1 MRILKTV
8 STAENSTS
16 ADNSNNNSKTSDNN
30 ASGDSSDN
38 SDNIDSL
45 FKDSVPSDRE
55 SYINNKE
62 SKNNPKILPNGHVV
76 GKPSGRFF
84 THAIPLDMD
93 DVEKD
98 WDKPVTEA
106 CIAAKS
112 SIIVRVGA
120 LGLGAGTGSYR
131 VRELMHSVGEPMG
144 VSVRADVNLTDIE
157 VTCTDKHSRITEVVD
172 LPSTGVNT
180 ERIWLLEHFADWF
193 NVKLGND
200 ALYHSKATV
209 SKELVDTL
217 QVSDDETTIVQA
229 AKKSEEDETKR
240 AENRAICDA
249 IAKEKPRGLFALK
262 PENAYEEHF
271 SHVNNSQNLDEE
283 QHKPLTVREV
293 HDRLDLIK
301 NRKPLYK
308 PWFAGLASAVACASF
323 AFLLGGGIYDMIGAF
338 IGAGIGHWVRRRMFM
353 HHLNQFVVTFV
364 AVAIG
369 ASACIA
375 SLHLIG
381 LFDPSAPLHNTAY
394 IGSVLFVIPGFPLIT
409 GGLDI
414 AKIDFPSGIQRL
426 SYTVAIILMGTLAGW
441 MVASLIQL
449 NPQGFTPLG
458 LNPWLNAVLR
468 MITAF
473 AGVWGFSVL
482 FNSPQRMCVVAGVIG
497 AITDTLRLTMVDFGI
512 SAEISAFTGAL
523 LAGLLASAWR
533 SIVRHG
539 WAPQYLGYPRISLTV
554 PSIVIM
560 VPGLYMYRAMFY
572 LGQFNTIPALNWAF
586 KAFMVIICLPIGLAV
601 ARVIT
606 DKNWRYDV

>member
-1 MRILKTV
+1 M
-8 STAENSTS
+8 E
-16 ADNSNNNSKTSDNN
+16 
-30 ASGDSSDN
+30 
-38 SDNIDSL
+38 
-45 FKDSVPSDRE
+45 
-55 SYINNKE
+55 
-62 SKNNPKILPNGHVV
+62 
-76 GKPSGRFF
+76 
-84 THAIPLDMD
+84 
-93 DVEKD
+93 DVERD

-106 CIAAKS
+106 GIAAKS
-112 SIIVRVGA
+112 SIIIRVGA

-131 VRELMHSVGEPMG
+131 VRELMHRIGEPMG
-144 VSVRADVNLTDIE
+144 VNVLADVNLTDIE
-157 VTCTDKHSRITEVVD
+157 ATCTDKHERITEVVD
-172 LPSTGVNT
+172 LPTTGVNT

-200 ALYHSKATV
+200 SLYHSKAAV

-217 QVSDDETTIVQA
+217 QASSNENAIVQTAKQSEEHA
-229 AKKSEEDETKR
+229 AKVEEKM
-240 AENRAICDA
+240 AIQEA
-249 IAKEKPRGLFALK
+249 IRKEKPRGIFALQ
-262 PENAYEEHF
+262 PERTYAEHF
-271 SHVNNSQNLDEE
+271 SHVQNVKNIQNSQNNLNLDLKNNSAALSN
-283 QHKPLTVREV
+283 QNPACDSSAPLTVRQV

-323 AFLLGGGIYDMIGAF
+323 AFLLGGGAYDMLGAF
-338 IGAGIGHWVRRRMFM
+338 IGAGIGHYVRRRMFM
-353 HHLNQFVVTFV
+353 HHLNQFVVTFIAV
-364 AVAIG
+364 AVG
-369 ASACIA
+369 ALSCIA
-375 SLHLIG
+375 SLRLVG
-381 LFDPSAPLHNTAY
+381 CFDPAALHHNTAY

-426 SYTVAIILMGTLAGW
+426 CYTMAIILMGTLAGW
-441 MVASLIQL
+441 MVASLVQL

-482 FNSPQRMCVVAGVIG
+482 FNSPQRMCFVAGIIG
-497 AITDTLRLTMVDFGI
+497 AITDTLRLTMADFGI
-512 SAEISAFTGAL
+512 AAEIAAFTGAL

-533 SIVRHG
+533 AVVHRG
-539 WAPQYLGYPRISLTV
+539 WAPQYLGYPRIGLTV

-572 LGQFNTIPALNWAF
+572 LGQFNTLPALDWTF
-586 KAFMVIICLPIGLAV
+586 RAFMVIICLPLGLAV

-606 DKNWRYDV
+606 DKSWRYDI

>member
-1 MRILKTV
+1 M
-8 STAENSTS
+8 E
-16 ADNSNNNSKTSDNN
+16 
-30 ASGDSSDN
+30 
-38 SDNIDSL
+38 
-45 FKDSVPSDRE
+45 
-55 SYINNKE
+55 
-62 SKNNPKILPNGHVV
+62 
-76 GKPSGRFF
+76 
-84 THAIPLDMD
+84 
-93 DVEKD
+93 DVERD

-106 CIAAKS
+106 GIAAKS
-112 SIIVRVGA
+112 SIIIRVGA

-131 VRELMHSVGEPMG
+131 VRELMHRVGEPMG
-144 VSVRADVNLTDIE
+144 VNVRADVNLTDIE
-157 VTCTDKHSRITEVVD
+157 ATCTDKHERITEVVD
-172 LPSTGVNT
+172 LPTTGVNT

-200 ALYHSKATV
+200 SLYHSKAAV

-217 QVSDDETTIVQA
+217 QASSNENAIVQTAKQSEENA
-229 AKKSEEDETKR
+229 AKVEEKM
-240 AENRAICDA
+240 AIQEA
-249 IAKEKPRGLFALK
+249 IRKEKPLGIFALQ
-262 PENAYEEHF
+262 PERTYAEHF
-271 SHVNNSQNLDEE
+271 SHVQNVKNVQNSQNNLNLDLKNNP
-283 QHKPLTVREV
+283 HNSNNPNNAGDFSAPLTVRQV

-323 AFLLGGGIYDMIGAF
+323 AFLLGGGAYDMLGAF
-338 IGAGIGHWVRRRMFM
+338 IGAGIGHYVRRRMFM
-353 HHLNQFVVTFV
+353 HHLNQFVVTFIAV
-364 AVAIG
+364 AVG
-369 ASACIA
+369 ALSCIA
-375 SLHLIG
+375 SLRIIG
-381 LFDPSAPLHNTAY
+381 CFDPSALHHNTAY

-426 SYTVAIILMGTLAGW
+426 CYTMAIILMGTLAGW
-441 MVASLIQL
+441 MVASLVQL

-482 FNSPQRMCVVAGVIG
+482 FNSPQRMCFVAGIIG
-497 AITDTLRLTMVDFGI
+497 AITDTLRLTMADFGI
-512 SAEISAFTGAL
+512 AAEIAAFTGAL

-533 SIVRHG
+533 SVVHRG
-539 WAPQYLGYPRISLTV
+539 WAPQYLGYPRIGLTV

-572 LGQFNTIPALNWAF
+572 LGQFNTLPALDWTF
-586 KAFMVIICLPIGLAV
+586 RAFMVIICLPLGLAV

-606 DKNWRYDV
+606 DKSWRYDI

>member
-1 MRILKTV
+1 M
-8 STAENSTS
+8 E
-16 ADNSNNNSKTSDNN
+16 
-30 ASGDSSDN
+30 
-38 SDNIDSL
+38 
-45 FKDSVPSDRE
+45 
-55 SYINNKE
+55 
-62 SKNNPKILPNGHVV
+62 
-76 GKPSGRFF
+76 
-84 THAIPLDMD
+84 
-93 DVEKD
+93 DVERD

-106 CIAAKS
+106 GIAAKS
-112 SIIVRVGA
+112 SIIIRVGA

-131 VRELMHSVGEPMG
+131 VRELMHRVGEPMG
-144 VSVRADVNLTDIE
+144 VNVRADVNLTDIE
-157 VTCTDKHSRITEVVD
+157 ATCTDKHERITEVVD
-172 LPSTGVNT
+172 LPTTGVNT

-200 ALYHSKATV
+200 SLYHSKAAV

-217 QVSDDETTIVQA
+217 QASSNENAIVQTAKQSEEHA
-229 AKKSEEDETKR
+229 AKVEEKM
-240 AENRAICDA
+240 AIQEA
-249 IAKEKPRGLFALK
+249 IRKEKPRGIFALQ
-262 PENAYEEHF
+262 PERTYAEHF
-271 SHVNNSQNLDEE
+271 SHVQNVKNVQNSQNNLNLDLKNNSAALSN
-283 QHKPLTVREV
+283 QNPACDSSAPLTVRQV

-323 AFLLGGGIYDMIGAF
+323 AFLLGGGAYDMLGAF
-338 IGAGIGHWVRRRMFM
+338 IGAGIGHYVRRRMFM
-353 HHLNQFVVTFV
+353 HHLNQFVVTFIAV
-364 AVAIG
+364 AVG
-369 ASACIA
+369 ALSCIA
-375 SLHLIG
+375 SLRLVG
-381 LFDPSAPLHNTAY
+381 CFDPAALHHNTAY

-426 SYTVAIILMGTLAGW
+426 CYTMAIILMGTLAGW
-441 MVASLIQL
+441 MVASLVQL

-482 FNSPQRMCVVAGVIG
+482 FNSPQRMCFVAGIIG
-497 AITDTLRLTMVDFGI
+497 AITDTLRLTMADFGI
-512 SAEISAFTGAL
+512 AAEIAAFTGAL

-533 SIVRHG
+533 SVVHRG
-539 WAPQYLGYPRISLTV
+539 WAPQYLGYPRIGLTV

-572 LGQFNTIPALNWAF
+572 LGQFNTLPALDWTF
-586 KAFMVIICLPIGLAV
+586 RAFMVIICLPLGLAV

-606 DKNWRYDV
+606 DKSWRYDIQLYRK

>member
-1 MRILKTV
+1 M
-8 STAENSTS
+8 E
-16 ADNSNNNSKTSDNN
+16 
-30 ASGDSSDN
+30 
-38 SDNIDSL
+38 
-45 FKDSVPSDRE
+45 
-55 SYINNKE
+55 
-62 SKNNPKILPNGHVV
+62 
-76 GKPSGRFF
+76 
-84 THAIPLDMD
+84 
-93 DVEKD
+93 DVERD

-106 CIAAKS
+106 GIAAKS
-112 SIIVRVGA
+112 SIIIRVGA

-131 VRELMHSVGEPMG
+131 VRELMHRIGEPMG
-144 VSVRADVNLTDIE
+144 VNVRADVNLTDIE
-157 VTCTDKHSRITEVVD
+157 ATCTDKHERITEVVD
-172 LPSTGVNT
+172 LPTTGVNT

-200 ALYHSKATV
+200 SLYHSKAAV

-217 QVSDDETTIVQA
+217 QASSNENAIVQT
-229 AKKSEEDETKR
+229 AKKSEENAAKVEEKM
-240 AENRAICDA
+240 AIQEA
-249 IAKEKPRGLFALK
+249 IRKEKPRGIFALQ
-262 PENAYEEHF
+262 PEKTYAEHF
-271 SHVNNSQNLDEE
+271 SHVQNVKNVQNSQNNLNLDLKNNSAALSN
-283 QHKPLTVREV
+283 QNPACDSSAPLTVRQV

-323 AFLLGGGIYDMIGAF
+323 AFLLGGGAYDMLGAF
-338 IGAGIGHWVRRRMFM
+338 IGAGIGHYVRRRMFM
-353 HHLNQFVVTFV
+353 HHLNQFVVTFIAV
-364 AVAIG
+364 AVG
-369 ASACIA
+369 ALSCIA
-375 SLHLIG
+375 SLRLVG
-381 LFDPSAPLHNTAY
+381 CFDPAALHHNTAY

-426 SYTVAIILMGTLAGW
+426 CYTMAIILMGTLAGW
-441 MVASLIQL
+441 MVASLVQL

-482 FNSPQRMCVVAGVIG
+482 FNSPQRMCFVAGIIG
-497 AITDTLRLTMVDFGI
+497 AITDTLRLTMADFGI
-512 SAEISAFTGAL
+512 AAEIAAFTGAL

-533 SIVRHG
+533 SVVHRG
-539 WAPQYLGYPRISLTV
+539 WAPQYLGYPRIGLTV

-572 LGQFNTIPALNWAF
+572 LGQFNTLPALDWTF
-586 KAFMVIICLPIGLAV
+586 RAFMVIICLPLGLAV

-606 DKNWRYDV
+606 DKSWRYDI

>member
-1 MRILKTV
+1 M
-8 STAENSTS
+8 E
-16 ADNSNNNSKTSDNN
+16 
-30 ASGDSSDN
+30 
-38 SDNIDSL
+38 
-45 FKDSVPSDRE
+45 
-55 SYINNKE
+55 
-62 SKNNPKILPNGHVV
+62 
-76 GKPSGRFF
+76 
-84 THAIPLDMD
+84 
-93 DVEKD
+93 DVERD

-106 CIAAKS
+106 GIAAKS
-112 SIIVRVGA
+112 SIIIRVGA

-131 VRELMHSVGEPMG
+131 VRELMHRVGEPMG
-144 VSVRADVNLTDIE
+144 VNVRADVNLTDIE
-157 VTCTDKHSRITEVVD
+157 ATCTDKHERITEVVD
-172 LPSTGVNT
+172 LPTTGVNA

-200 ALYHSKATV
+200 SLYHSKAAV

-217 QVSDDETTIVQA
+217 QASSNENAIVQTAKQSEEHA
-229 AKKSEEDETKR
+229 AKVEEKM
-240 AENRAICDA
+240 AIQEA
-249 IAKEKPRGLFALK
+249 IRKEKPRGIFALQ
-262 PENAYEEHF
+262 PEKTYAEHF
-271 SHVNNSQNLDEE
+271 SHVQNVKNVQNSQNNLNLDLKNNSAALSN
-283 QHKPLTVREV
+283 QNPACDSSAPLTVRQV

-323 AFLLGGGIYDMIGAF
+323 AFLLGGGAYDMLGAF
-338 IGAGIGHWVRRRMFM
+338 IGAGIGHYVRRRMFM
-353 HHLNQFVVTFV
+353 HHLNQFVVTFIAV
-364 AVAIG
+364 AVG
-369 ASACIA
+369 ALSCIA
-375 SLHLIG
+375 SLRLVG
-381 LFDPSAPLHNTAY
+381 CFDPAALHHNTAY

-426 SYTVAIILMGTLAGW
+426 CYTMAIILMGTLAGW
-441 MVASLIQL
+441 MVASLVQL

-482 FNSPQRMCVVAGVIG
+482 FNSPQRMCFVAGIIG
-497 AITDTLRLTMVDFGI
+497 AITDTLRLTMADFGI
-512 SAEISAFTGAL
+512 AAEIAAFTGAL

-533 SIVRHG
+533 SVVHRG
-539 WAPQYLGYPRISLTV
+539 WAPQYLGYPRIGLTV

-572 LGQFNTIPALNWAF
+572 LGQFNTLPALDWTF
-586 KAFMVIICLPIGLAV
+586 RAFMVIICLPLGLAV

-606 DKNWRYDV
+606 DKSWRYDI

>member
-1 MRILKTV
+1 M
-8 STAENSTS
+8 STAENNIENNEY
-16 ADNSNNNSKTSDNN
+16 DNS
-30 ASGDSSDN
+30 
-38 SDNIDSL
+38 
-45 FKDSVPSDRE
+45 
-55 SYINNKE
+55 INNCDCDKPE
-62 SKNNPKILPNGHVV
+62 ILSTGHIV
-76 GKPSGRFF
+76 GKPSGRFH

-93 DVEKD
+93 DVERD
-98 WDKPVTEA
+98 WDKPVTQA
-106 CIAAKS
+106 GIAAKS
-112 SIIVRVGA
+112 SIIIRVGA

-131 VRELMHSVGEPMG
+131 VRELMHRIGEPMG
-144 VSVRADVNLTDIE
+144 VHVRADVNLTDIE
-157 VTCTDKHSRITEVVD
+157 ATCTDKHERITEVVD
-172 LPSTGVNT
+172 LPTTGVNT

-200 ALYHSKATV
+200 SLYHSKAAV

-217 QVSDDETTIVQA
+217 QASDDEHTIVQTA
-229 AKKSEEDETKR
+229 KQSEENATKIAKKKALQE
-240 AENRAICDA
+240 AIK
-249 IAKEKPRGLFALK
+249 KEKPRGIFALQ
-262 PENAYEEHF
+262 PESAYAEHF
-271 SHVNNSQNLDEE
+271 SHVNASNSNGEPKNN
-283 QHKPLTVREV
+283 HPLTVREV

-338 IGAGIGHWVRRRMFM
+338 IGAGIGHYIRRRMFM
-353 HHLNQFVVTFV
+353 KHLNQFVVTFV

-369 ASACIA
+369 ALSCIGA
-375 SLHLIG
+375 LRLIG
-381 LFDPSAPLHNTAY
+381 FFDPSALNHTTAY

-426 SYTVAIILMGTLAGW
+426 CYTMAIILMGTLAGW
-441 MVASLIQL
+441 TVASLVHL
-449 NPQGFTPLG
+449 NPQGFPPLG

-468 MITAF
+468 LITAF

-482 FNSPQRMCVVAGVIG
+482 FNSPQRMCLVAGVIG
-497 AITDTLRLTMVDFGI
+497 AITDTLRLTMTDFGVA
-512 SAEISAFTGAL
+512 AEIAAFSGAL

-533 SIVRHG
+533 TIVRHG
-539 WAPQYLGYPRISLTV
+539 LAPQYLGYPRIGLTV

-572 LGQFNTIPALNWAF
+572 LGQFHTLPALDWTF
-586 KAFMVIICLPIGLAV
+586 RAFMVIICLPIGLAV

-606 DKNWRYDV
+606 DKSWRYDV

>member
-1 MRILKTV
+1 
-8 STAENSTS
+8 
-16 ADNSNNNSKTSDNN
+16 
-30 ASGDSSDN
+30 
-38 SDNIDSL
+38 
-45 FKDSVPSDRE
+45 
-55 SYINNKE
+55 
-62 SKNNPKILPNGHVV
+62 
-76 GKPSGRFF
+76 
-84 THAIPLDMD
+84 MD
-93 DVEKD
+93 DVERD

-106 CIAAKS
+106 GIAAKS
-112 SIIVRVGA
+112 SIIIRVGA

-131 VRELMHSVGEPMG
+131 VRELMHRIGEPMG
-144 VSVRADVNLTDIE
+144 VNVRADVNLTDIE
-157 VTCTDKHSRITEVVD
+157 ATCTDKHERITEVVD
-172 LPSTGVNT
+172 LPTTGVNT

-200 ALYHSKATV
+200 SLYHSKAAV

-217 QVSDDETTIVQA
+217 QAGSNENAIVQTAKQSEAHA
-229 AKKSEEDETKR
+229 AKVEEKIALQE
-240 AENRAICDA
+240 AIR
-249 IAKEKPRGLFALK
+249 KEKPRGIFALQ
-262 PENAYEEHF
+262 PEKTYAEHF
-271 SHVNNSQNLDEE
+271 AHVQNVQNVQNNYNNQNQNSKNDLNSGLKNNSHNSNNPNNAGDFSA
-283 QHKPLTVREV
+283 PLTVRQV

-323 AFLLGGGIYDMIGAF
+323 AFLLGGGAYDMLGAF
-338 IGAGIGHWVRRRMFM
+338 IGAGIGHYVRRRMFM
-353 HHLNQFVVTFV
+353 HHLNQFVVTFIAV
-364 AVAIG
+364 AVG
-369 ASACIA
+369 ALSCIA
-375 SLHLIG
+375 SLRLVG
-381 LFDPSAPLHNTAY
+381 CFDPAALHHNTAY

-426 SYTVAIILMGTLAGW
+426 CYTMAIILMGTLAGW
-441 MVASLIQL
+441 MVASLVQL

-482 FNSPQRMCVVAGVIG
+482 FNSPQRMCFVAGIIG
-497 AITDTLRLTMVDFGI
+497 AITDTLRLTMADFGVA
-512 SAEISAFTGAL
+512 AEIAAFTGAL

-533 SIVRHG
+533 AVVHRG
-539 WAPQYLGYPRISLTV
+539 WAPQYLGYPRIGLTV

-572 LGQFNTIPALNWAF
+572 LGQFNTLPALDWTF
-586 KAFMVIICLPIGLAV
+586 RAFMVIICLPLGLAV

-606 DKNWRYDV
+606 DKSWRYDIQPYR

>member
-1 MRILKTV
+1 
-8 STAENSTS
+8 
-16 ADNSNNNSKTSDNN
+16 
-30 ASGDSSDN
+30 
-38 SDNIDSL
+38 
-45 FKDSVPSDRE
+45 
-55 SYINNKE
+55 
-62 SKNNPKILPNGHVV
+62 
-76 GKPSGRFF
+76 
-84 THAIPLDMD
+84 MD
-93 DVEKD
+93 DVERD

-106 CIAAKS
+106 GIAAKS
-112 SIIVRVGA
+112 SIIIRVGA

-131 VRELMHSVGEPMG
+131 VRELMHRIGEPMG
-144 VSVRADVNLTDIE
+144 VNVRADVNLTDIE
-157 VTCTDKHSRITEVVD
+157 ATCTDKHERITEVVD
-172 LPSTGVNT
+172 LPTTGVNT

-200 ALYHSKATV
+200 SLYHSKAAV

-217 QVSDDETTIVQA
+217 QASSNENAIVQT
-229 AKKSEEDETKR
+229 AKKSEENAAKVEEKM
-240 AENRAICDA
+240 AIQEA
-249 IAKEKPRGLFALK
+249 IRKEKPRGIFALQ
-262 PENAYEEHF
+262 PEKTYAEHF
-271 SHVNNSQNLDEE
+271 SHVQNVKNVQNSQNNLNLDLKNNP
-283 QHKPLTVREV
+283 HNSNNPNNAGDFSAPLTVRQV

-323 AFLLGGGIYDMIGAF
+323 AFLLGGGAYDMLGAF
-338 IGAGIGHWVRRRMFM
+338 IGAGIGHYVRRRMFM
-353 HHLNQFVVTFV
+353 HHLNQFVVTFIAV
-364 AVAIG
+364 AVG
-369 ASACIA
+369 ALSCIA
-375 SLHLIG
+375 SLRLVG
-381 LFDPSAPLHNTAY
+381 CFDPAALHHNTAY

-426 SYTVAIILMGTLAGW
+426 CYTMAIILMGTLAGW
-441 MVASLIQL
+441 MVASLVQL

-482 FNSPQRMCVVAGVIG
+482 FNSPQRMCFVAGIIG
-497 AITDTLRLTMVDFGI
+497 AITDTLRLTMADFGI
-512 SAEISAFTGAL
+512 AAEIAAFTGAL

-533 SIVRHG
+533 SVVHRG
-539 WAPQYLGYPRISLTV
+539 WAPQYLGYPRIGLTV

-572 LGQFNTIPALNWAF
+572 LGQFNTLPALDWTF
-586 KAFMVIICLPIGLAV
+586 RAFMVIICLPLGLAV

-606 DKNWRYDV
+606 DKSWRYDIQSYRK

>member
-1 MRILKTV
+1 
-8 STAENSTS
+8 
-16 ADNSNNNSKTSDNN
+16 
-30 ASGDSSDN
+30 
-38 SDNIDSL
+38 
-45 FKDSVPSDRE
+45 
-55 SYINNKE
+55 
-62 SKNNPKILPNGHVV
+62 
-76 GKPSGRFF
+76 
-84 THAIPLDMD
+84 MD
-93 DVEKD
+93 DVERD

-106 CIAAKS
+106 GIAAKS
-112 SIIVRVGA
+112 SIIIRVGA

-131 VRELMHSVGEPMG
+131 VRELMHRIGEPMG
-144 VSVRADVNLTDIE
+144 VNVRADVNLTDIE
-157 VTCTDKHSRITEVVD
+157 ATCTDKHERITEVVD
-172 LPSTGVNT
+172 LPTTGVNT

-200 ALYHSKATV
+200 SLYHSKAAV

-217 QVSDDETTIVQA
+217 QAGSNENAIVQTAKQSEAHA
-229 AKKSEEDETKR
+229 AKVEEKIALQE
-240 AENRAICDA
+240 AIR
-249 IAKEKPRGLFALK
+249 KEKPRGIFALQ
-262 PENAYEEHF
+262 PEKTYAEHF
-271 SHVNNSQNLDEE
+271 AHVQNVQNVQNNYNNQNSKNDLNSGLKNNSHNSNNPNNAGDFSA
-283 QHKPLTVREV
+283 PLTVRQV

-323 AFLLGGGIYDMIGAF
+323 AFLLGGGAYDMLGAF
-338 IGAGIGHWVRRRMFM
+338 IGAGIGHYVRRRMFM
-353 HHLNQFVVTFV
+353 HHLNQFVVTFIAV
-364 AVAIG
+364 AVG
-369 ASACIA
+369 ALSCIA
-375 SLHLIG
+375 SLRLVG
-381 LFDPSAPLHNTAY
+381 CFDPAALHHNTAY

-426 SYTVAIILMGTLAGW
+426 CYTMAIILMGTLAGW
-441 MVASLIQL
+441 MVASLVQL

-482 FNSPQRMCVVAGVIG
+482 FNSPQRMCFVAGIIG
-497 AITDTLRLTMVDFGI
+497 AITDTLRLTMADFGVA
-512 SAEISAFTGAL
+512 AEIAAFTGAL

-533 SIVRHG
+533 AVVHRG
-539 WAPQYLGYPRISLTV
+539 WAPQYLGYPRIGLTV

-572 LGQFNTIPALNWAF
+572 LGQFNTLPALDWTF
-586 KAFMVIICLPIGLAV
+586 RAFMVIICLPLGLAV

-606 DKNWRYDV
+606 DKSWRYDI

>member
-1 MRILKTV
+1 M
-8 STAENSTS
+8 E
-16 ADNSNNNSKTSDNN
+16 
-30 ASGDSSDN
+30 
-38 SDNIDSL
+38 
-45 FKDSVPSDRE
+45 
-55 SYINNKE
+55 
-62 SKNNPKILPNGHVV
+62 
-76 GKPSGRFF
+76 
-84 THAIPLDMD
+84 
-93 DVEKD
+93 DVERD

-106 CIAAKS
+106 GIAAKS
-112 SIIVRVGA
+112 SIIIRVGA

-131 VRELMHSVGEPMG
+131 VRELMHRIGEPMG
-144 VSVRADVNLTDIE
+144 VNVRADVNLTDIE
-157 VTCTDKHSRITEVVD
+157 ATCTDKHERITEVVD
-172 LPSTGVNT
+172 LPTTGVNT

-200 ALYHSKATV
+200 SLYHSKAAV

-217 QVSDDETTIVQA
+217 QASSNENAIVQTAKQSEEHA
-229 AKKSEEDETKR
+229 AKVEEKM
-240 AENRAICDA
+240 AIQEA
-249 IAKEKPRGLFALK
+249 IRKEKPRGIFALQ
-262 PENAYEEHF
+262 PERTYAEHF
-271 SHVNNSQNLDEE
+271 SHVQNVKNVQNSQNNLNLDLKNNSAALSN
-283 QHKPLTVREV
+283 QNPACDSSAPLTVRQV

-323 AFLLGGGIYDMIGAF
+323 AFLLGGGAYDMLGAF
-338 IGAGIGHWVRRRMFM
+338 IGAGIGHYVRRRMFM
-353 HHLNQFVVTFV
+353 HHLNQFVVTFIAV
-364 AVAIG
+364 AVG
-369 ASACIA
+369 ALSCIA
-375 SLHLIG
+375 SLRLVG
-381 LFDPSAPLHNTAY
+381 CFDPAALHHNTAY

-426 SYTVAIILMGTLAGW
+426 CYTMAIILMGTLAGW
-441 MVASLIQL
+441 MVASLVQL

-482 FNSPQRMCVVAGVIG
+482 FNSPQRMCFVAGIIG
-497 AITDTLRLTMVDFGI
+497 AITDTLRLTMADFGI
-512 SAEISAFTGAL
+512 AAEIAAFTGAL

-533 SIVRHG
+533 SVVHRG
-539 WAPQYLGYPRISLTV
+539 WAPQYLGYPRIGLTV

-572 LGQFNTIPALNWAF
+572 LGQFNTLPALDWTF
-586 KAFMVIICLPIGLAV
+586 RAFMVIICLPLGLAV

-606 DKNWRYDV
+606 DKSWRYDIQ

>member
-1 MRILKTV
+1 MSI
-8 STAENSTS
+8 E
-16 ADNSNNNSKTSDNN
+16 DNN
-30 ASGDSSDN
+30 ADSSSSN
-38 SDNIDSL
+38 SNS
-45 FKDSVPSDRE
+45 
-55 SYINNKE
+55 
-62 SKNNPKILPNGHVV
+62 NPQILPTGHIV
-76 GKPSGRFF
+76 GKPSGRFQ

-93 DVEKD
+93 DVERD

-106 CIAAKS
+106 GIAAKS
-112 SIIVRVGA
+112 SIIIRVGA

-131 VRELMHSVGEPMG
+131 VRELMHRIGEPMG
-144 VSVRADVNLTDIE
+144 VNVRADVNLTDIE
-157 VTCTDKHSRITEVVD
+157 ATCTDKHERITEVVD
-172 LPSTGVNT
+172 LPTTGVNT

-200 ALYHSKATV
+200 SLYHSKAAV

-217 QVSDDETTIVQA
+217 QAGSNENAIVQTAKQSEAHA
-229 AKKSEEDETKR
+229 AKVEEKIALQE
-240 AENRAICDA
+240 AIR
-249 IAKEKPRGLFALK
+249 KEKPRGIFALQ
-262 PENAYEEHF
+262 PEKTYAEHF
-271 SHVNNSQNLDEE
+271 AHVQNVQNVQNNYNNQNQNSKNDLNSGLKNNSHNFNNPNNAGDFSA
-283 QHKPLTVREV
+283 PLTVRQV

-323 AFLLGGGIYDMIGAF
+323 AFLLGGGAYDMLGAF
-338 IGAGIGHWVRRRMFM
+338 IGAGIGHYVRRRMFM
-353 HHLNQFVVTFV
+353 HHLNQFVVTFIAV
-364 AVAIG
+364 AVG
-369 ASACIA
+369 ALSCIA
-375 SLHLIG
+375 SLRLVG
-381 LFDPSAPLHNTAY
+381 CFDPAALHHNTAY

-426 SYTVAIILMGTLAGW
+426 CYTMAIILMGTLAGW
-441 MVASLIQL
+441 MVASLVQL

-482 FNSPQRMCVVAGVIG
+482 FNSPQRMCFVAGIIG
-497 AITDTLRLTMVDFGI
+497 AITDTLRLTMADFGVA
-512 SAEISAFTGAL
+512 AEIAAFTGAL

-533 SIVRHG
+533 AVVHRG
-539 WAPQYLGYPRISLTV
+539 WAPQYLGYPRIGLTV

-572 LGQFNTIPALNWAF
+572 LGQFNTLPALDWTF
-586 KAFMVIICLPIGLAV
+586 RAFMVIICLPLGLAV

-606 DKNWRYDV
+606 DKSWRYDI

>member
-1 MRILKTV
+1 M
-8 STAENSTS
+8 E
-16 ADNSNNNSKTSDNN
+16 
-30 ASGDSSDN
+30 
-38 SDNIDSL
+38 
-45 FKDSVPSDRE
+45 
-55 SYINNKE
+55 
-62 SKNNPKILPNGHVV
+62 
-76 GKPSGRFF
+76 
-84 THAIPLDMD
+84 
-93 DVEKD
+93 DVERD

-106 CIAAKS
+106 GIAAKS
-112 SIIVRVGA
+112 SIIIRVGA

-131 VRELMHSVGEPMG
+131 VRELMHRVGEPMG
-144 VSVRADVNLTDIE
+144 VNVRADVNLTDIE
-157 VTCTDKHSRITEVVD
+157 ATCTDKHERITEVVD
-172 LPSTGVNT
+172 LPTTGVNT

-200 ALYHSKATV
+200 SLYHSKAAV

-217 QVSDDETTIVQA
+217 QDSSNENAIVQTAKQSEEHA
-229 AKKSEEDETKR
+229 AKVEEKM
-240 AENRAICDA
+240 AIQEA
-249 IAKEKPRGLFALK
+249 IRKEKPRGIFALQ
-262 PENAYEEHF
+262 PERTYAEHF
-271 SHVNNSQNLDEE
+271 SHVQNVKNVQNSQNNLNLDLKNNP
-283 QHKPLTVREV
+283 HNSNNPNNAGDFSAPLTVRQV

-323 AFLLGGGIYDMIGAF
+323 AFLLGGGAYDMLGAF
-338 IGAGIGHWVRRRMFM
+338 IGAGIGHYVRRRMFM
-353 HHLNQFVVTFV
+353 HHLNQFVVTFIAV
-364 AVAIG
+364 AVG
-369 ASACIA
+369 ALSCIA
-375 SLHLIG
+375 SLRLVG
-381 LFDPSAPLHNTAY
+381 CFDPAALHHNTAY

-426 SYTVAIILMGTLAGW
+426 CYTMAIILMGTLAGW
-441 MVASLIQL
+441 MVASLVQL

-482 FNSPQRMCVVAGVIG
+482 FNSPQRMCFVAGIIG
-497 AITDTLRLTMVDFGI
+497 AITDTLRLTMADFGI
-512 SAEISAFTGAL
+512 AAEIAAFTGAL

-533 SIVRHG
+533 SVVHRG
-539 WAPQYLGYPRISLTV
+539 WAPQYLGYPRIGLTV

-572 LGQFNTIPALNWAF
+572 LGQFNTLPALDWTF
-586 KAFMVIICLPIGLAV
+586 RAFMVIICLPLGLAV

-606 DKNWRYDV
+606 DKSWRYDIQLYRK

>member
-1 MRILKTV
+1 M
-8 STAENSTS
+8 E
-16 ADNSNNNSKTSDNN
+16 
-30 ASGDSSDN
+30 
-38 SDNIDSL
+38 
-45 FKDSVPSDRE
+45 
-55 SYINNKE
+55 
-62 SKNNPKILPNGHVV
+62 
-76 GKPSGRFF
+76 
-84 THAIPLDMD
+84 
-93 DVEKD
+93 DVERD

-106 CIAAKS
+106 GIAAKS
-112 SIIVRVGA
+112 SIIIRVGA

-131 VRELMHSVGEPMG
+131 VRELMHRIGEPMG
-144 VSVRADVNLTDIE
+144 VNVRADVNLTDIE
-157 VTCTDKHSRITEVVD
+157 ATCTDKHERITEVVD
-172 LPSTGVNT
+172 LPTTGVNT

-200 ALYHSKATV
+200 SLYHSKAAV

-217 QVSDDETTIVQA
+217 QASSNENAIVQTAKQSEEHA
-229 AKKSEEDETKR
+229 AKVEEKM
-240 AENRAICDA
+240 AIQEA
-249 IAKEKPRGLFALK
+249 IRKEKPRGIFALQ
-262 PENAYEEHF
+262 PERTYAEHF
-271 SHVNNSQNLDEE
+271 SHVQNVKNVQNSQNNLNLDLKNNSNALSN
-283 QHKPLTVREV
+283 QNPACDSSVPLTVRQV

-323 AFLLGGGIYDMIGAF
+323 AFLLGGGAYDMLGAF
-338 IGAGIGHWVRRRMFM
+338 IGAGIGHYVRRRMFM
-353 HHLNQFVVTFV
+353 HHLNQFVVTFIAV
-364 AVAIG
+364 AVG
-369 ASACIA
+369 ALSCIA
-375 SLHLIG
+375 SLRLVG
-381 LFDPSAPLHNTAY
+381 CFDPAALHHNTAY

-426 SYTVAIILMGTLAGW
+426 CYTMAIILMGTLAGW
-441 MVASLIQL
+441 MVASLVQL

-482 FNSPQRMCVVAGVIG
+482 FNSPQRMCFVAGIIG
-497 AITDTLRLTMVDFGI
+497 AITDTLRLTMADFGI
-512 SAEISAFTGAL
+512 AAEIAAFTGAL

-533 SIVRHG
+533 SVVHRG
-539 WAPQYLGYPRISLTV
+539 WAPQYLGYPRIGLTV

-572 LGQFNTIPALNWAF
+572 LGQFNTLPALDWTF
-586 KAFMVIICLPIGLAV
+586 RAFMVIICLPLGLAV

-606 DKNWRYDV
+606 DKSWRYDIQLYRK

>member
-1 MRILKTV
+1 M
-8 STAENSTS
+8 E
-16 ADNSNNNSKTSDNN
+16 
-30 ASGDSSDN
+30 
-38 SDNIDSL
+38 
-45 FKDSVPSDRE
+45 
-55 SYINNKE
+55 
-62 SKNNPKILPNGHVV
+62 
-76 GKPSGRFF
+76 
-84 THAIPLDMD
+84 
-93 DVEKD
+93 DVERD

-106 CIAAKS
+106 GIASKS
-112 SIIVRVGA
+112 SIIIRVGA

-131 VRELMHSVGEPMG
+131 VRELMHRIGEPMG
-144 VSVRADVNLTDIE
+144 VNVRADVNLTDIE
-157 VTCTDKHSRITEVVD
+157 ATCTDKHERITEVVD
-172 LPSTGVNT
+172 LPTTGVNT

-200 ALYHSKATV
+200 SLYHSKAAV

-217 QVSDDETTIVQA
+217 QASSNENAIVQTAKQSEEHA
-229 AKKSEEDETKR
+229 AKVEEKM
-240 AENRAICDA
+240 AIQEA
-249 IAKEKPRGLFALK
+249 IRKEKPRGIFALQ
-262 PENAYEEHF
+262 PERTYAEHF
-271 SHVNNSQNLDEE
+271 SHVQNVKNVQNSQNNLNLDLKNNSAALSN
-283 QHKPLTVREV
+283 QNPACDSSAPLTVRQV

-323 AFLLGGGIYDMIGAF
+323 AFLLGGGAYDMLGAF
-338 IGAGIGHWVRRRMFM
+338 IGAGIGHYVRRRMFM
-353 HHLNQFVVTFV
+353 HHLNQFVVTFIAV
-364 AVAIG
+364 AVG
-369 ASACIA
+369 ALSCIA
-375 SLHLIG
+375 SLRLVG
-381 LFDPSAPLHNTAY
+381 CFDPAALHHNTAY

-426 SYTVAIILMGTLAGW
+426 CYTMAIILMGTLAGW
-441 MVASLIQL
+441 MVASLVQL

-482 FNSPQRMCVVAGVIG
+482 FNSPQRMCFVAGIIG
-497 AITDTLRLTMVDFGI
+497 AITDTLRLTMADFGI
-512 SAEISAFTGAL
+512 AAEIAAFTGAL

-533 SIVRHG
+533 SVVHRG
-539 WAPQYLGYPRISLTV
+539 WAPQYLGYPRIGLTV

-572 LGQFNTIPALNWAF
+572 LGQFNTLPALDWTF
-586 KAFMVIICLPIGLAV
+586 RAFMVIICLPLGLAV

-606 DKNWRYDV
+606 DKSWRYDIQLYRK

>member
-1 MRILKTV
+1 M
-8 STAENSTS
+8 E
-16 ADNSNNNSKTSDNN
+16 
-30 ASGDSSDN
+30 
-38 SDNIDSL
+38 
-45 FKDSVPSDRE
+45 
-55 SYINNKE
+55 
-62 SKNNPKILPNGHVV
+62 
-76 GKPSGRFF
+76 
-84 THAIPLDMD
+84 
-93 DVEKD
+93 DVERD

-106 CIAAKS
+106 GIAAKS
-112 SIIVRVGA
+112 SIIIRVGA

-131 VRELMHSVGEPMG
+131 VRELMHRIGEPMG
-144 VSVRADVNLTDIE
+144 VNVRADVNLTDIE
-157 VTCTDKHSRITEVVD
+157 ATCTDKHERITEVVD
-172 LPSTGVNT
+172 LPTTGVNT

-200 ALYHSKATV
+200 SLYHSKAAV

-217 QVSDDETTIVQA
+217 QASSNENAIVQTAKQSEEHA
-229 AKKSEEDETKR
+229 AKVEEKM
-240 AENRAICDA
+240 AIQEA
-249 IAKEKPRGLFALK
+249 ILKEKPRGIFALQ
-262 PENAYEEHF
+262 PERTYAEHF
-271 SHVNNSQNLDEE
+271 SHVQNVKNVQNSQNNLNLDLKNNSAALSN
-283 QHKPLTVREV
+283 QNPACDSSAPLTVRQV

-323 AFLLGGGIYDMIGAF
+323 AFLLGGGAYDMLGAF
-338 IGAGIGHWVRRRMFM
+338 IGAGIGHYVRRRMFM
-353 HHLNQFVVTFV
+353 HHLNQFVVTFIAV
-364 AVAIG
+364 AVG
-369 ASACIA
+369 ALSCIA
-375 SLHLIG
+375 SLRLVG
-381 LFDPSAPLHNTAY
+381 CFDPAALHHNTAY

-426 SYTVAIILMGTLAGW
+426 CYTMAIILMGTLAGW
-441 MVASLIQL
+441 MVASLVQL

-482 FNSPQRMCVVAGVIG
+482 FNSPQRMCFVAGIIG
-497 AITDTLRLTMVDFGI
+497 AITDTLRLTMADFGI
-512 SAEISAFTGAL
+512 AAEIAAFTGAL

-533 SIVRHG
+533 SVVHRG
-539 WAPQYLGYPRISLTV
+539 WAPQYLGYPRIGLTV

-572 LGQFNTIPALNWAF
+572 LGQFNTLPALDWTF
-586 KAFMVIICLPIGLAV
+586 RAFMVIICLPLGLAV

-606 DKNWRYDV
+606 DKSWRYDIQSYRK

>member
-1 MRILKTV
+1 M
-8 STAENSTS
+8 E
-16 ADNSNNNSKTSDNN
+16 
-30 ASGDSSDN
+30 
-38 SDNIDSL
+38 
-45 FKDSVPSDRE
+45 
-55 SYINNKE
+55 
-62 SKNNPKILPNGHVV
+62 
-76 GKPSGRFF
+76 
-84 THAIPLDMD
+84 
-93 DVEKD
+93 DVERD

-106 CIAAKS
+106 GIAAKS
-112 SIIVRVGA
+112 SIIIRVGA

-131 VRELMHSVGEPMG
+131 VRELMHRVGEPMG
-144 VSVRADVNLTDIE
+144 VNVRADVNLTDIE
-157 VTCTDKHSRITEVVD
+157 ATCTDKHERITEVVD
-172 LPSTGVNT
+172 LPTTGVNT

-200 ALYHSKATV
+200 SLYHSKAAV

-217 QVSDDETTIVQA
+217 QASSNENAIVQTAKQSEENA
-229 AKKSEEDETKR
+229 AKVEEKM
-240 AENRAICDA
+240 AIQEA
-249 IAKEKPRGLFALK
+249 IRKEKPRGIFALQ
-262 PENAYEEHF
+262 PERTYAEHF
-271 SHVNNSQNLDEE
+271 SHVQNVKNVQNSQNNLNLDLKNNP
-283 QHKPLTVREV
+283 HNSNNPNNAGDFSAPLTVRQV

-323 AFLLGGGIYDMIGAF
+323 AFLLGGGAYDMLGAF
-338 IGAGIGHWVRRRMFM
+338 IGAGIGHYVRRRMFM
-353 HHLNQFVVTFV
+353 HHLNQFVVTFIAV
-364 AVAIG
+364 AVG
-369 ASACIA
+369 ALSCIA
-375 SLHLIG
+375 SLRLVG
-381 LFDPSAPLHNTAY
+381 CFDPAALHHNTAY

-426 SYTVAIILMGTLAGW
+426 CYTMAIILMGTLAGW
-441 MVASLIQL
+441 MVASLVQL

-482 FNSPQRMCVVAGVIG
+482 FNSPQRMCFVAGIIG
-497 AITDTLRLTMVDFGI
+497 AITDTLRLTMADFGI
-512 SAEISAFTGAL
+512 AAEIAAFTGAL

-533 SIVRHG
+533 SVVHRG
-539 WAPQYLGYPRISLTV
+539 WAPQYLGYPRIGLTV

-572 LGQFNTIPALNWAF
+572 LGQFNTLPALDWTF
-586 KAFMVIICLPIGLAV
+586 RAFMVIICLPLGLAV

-606 DKNWRYDV
+606 DKSWRYDI

>member
-1 MRILKTV
+1 
-8 STAENSTS
+8 
-16 ADNSNNNSKTSDNN
+16 
-30 ASGDSSDN
+30 
-38 SDNIDSL
+38 
-45 FKDSVPSDRE
+45 
-55 SYINNKE
+55 
-62 SKNNPKILPNGHVV
+62 
-76 GKPSGRFF
+76 
-84 THAIPLDMD
+84 MD
-93 DVEKD
+93 DVERD

-106 CIAAKS
+106 GIAAKS
-112 SIIVRVGA
+112 SIIIRVGA

-131 VRELMHSVGEPMG
+131 VRELMHRIGEPMG
-144 VSVRADVNLTDIE
+144 VNVRADVNLTDIE
-157 VTCTDKHSRITEVVD
+157 ATCTDKHERITEVVD
-172 LPSTGVNT
+172 LPTTGVNT

-200 ALYHSKATV
+200 SLYHSKAAV

-217 QVSDDETTIVQA
+217 QAGSNENAIVQTAKQSEAHA
-229 AKKSEEDETKR
+229 AKVEEKIALQE
-240 AENRAICDA
+240 AIR
-249 IAKEKPRGLFALK
+249 KEKPRGIFALQ
-262 PENAYEEHF
+262 PEKTYAEHF
-271 SHVNNSQNLDEE
+271 AHVQNVQNNCNNQNSKNDLNSELKNNSHNSNNPNNAGDFSA
-283 QHKPLTVREV
+283 PLTVRQV

-323 AFLLGGGIYDMIGAF
+323 AFLLGGGAYDMLGAF
-338 IGAGIGHWVRRRMFM
+338 IGAGIGHYVRRRMFM
-353 HHLNQFVVTFV
+353 HHLNQFVVTFIAV
-364 AVAIG
+364 AVG
-369 ASACIA
+369 ALSCIA
-375 SLHLIG
+375 SLRLVG
-381 LFDPSAPLHNTAY
+381 CFDPAALHHNTAY

-426 SYTVAIILMGTLAGW
+426 CYTMAIILMGTLAGW
-441 MVASLIQL
+441 MVASLVQL

-482 FNSPQRMCVVAGVIG
+482 FNSPQRMCFVAGIIG
-497 AITDTLRLTMVDFGI
+497 AITDTLRLTMADFGVA
-512 SAEISAFTGAL
+512 AEIAAFTGAL

-533 SIVRHG
+533 AVVHRG
-539 WAPQYLGYPRISLTV
+539 WAPQYLGYPRIGLTV

-572 LGQFNTIPALNWAF
+572 LGQFNTLPALDWTF
-586 KAFMVIICLPIGLAV
+586 RAFMVIICLPLGLAV

-606 DKNWRYDV
+606 DKSWRYDI

>member
-1 MRILKTV
+1 MRILKIV
-8 STAENSTS
+8 STAENN
-16 ADNSNNNSKTSDNN
+16 ANNNFDGSDGN
-30 ASGDSSDN
+30 SS
-38 SDNIDSL
+38 NI
-45 FKDSVPSDRE
+45 PE
-55 SYINNKE
+55 
-62 SKNNPKILPNGHVV
+62 ILPNGHIV
-76 GKPSGRFF
+76 GKPSGRFH

-93 DVEKD
+93 DVERD

-106 CIAAKS
+106 GIAAKS
-112 SIIVRVGA
+112 SIIIRVGA

-131 VRELMHSVGEPMG
+131 VRELMHRVGEPMG
-144 VSVRADVNLTDIE
+144 VNVRADVNLTDIE
-157 VTCTDKHSRITEVVD
+157 ATCTDKHERITEVVD
-172 LPSTGVNT
+172 LPTTGVNT
-180 ERIWLLEHFADWF
+180 ERIWLLEHFTDWF

-200 ALYHSKATV
+200 SLYHSKATV

-217 QVSDDETTIVQA
+217 HASDDEKTIVQTAKQSEEKA
-229 AKKSEEDETKR
+229 AKFEKDKALQEKIK
-240 AENRAICDA
+240 N
-249 IAKEKPRGLFALK
+249 EKPHGIFALK
-262 PENAYEEHF
+262 PE
-271 SHVNNSQNLDEE
+271 HVYE
-283 QHKPLTVREV
+283 QHFDHINHGYGDDAENANKPLTVREV

-323 AFLLGGGIYDMIGAF
+323 AFLLGGGPYDMLGAF
-338 IGAGIGHWVRRRMFM
+338 IGAGIGHYVRRRMFM
-353 HHLNQFVVTFV
+353 HHLNQFVVTFI

-369 ASACIA
+369 ALSCIC
-375 SLHLIG
+375 SLRLIG
-381 LFDPSAPLHNTAY
+381 YFDPAALKHNTAY

-426 SYTVAIILMGTLAGW
+426 CYTMAIILMGTLAGW
-441 MVASLIQL
+441 MVASLVQL

-458 LNPWLNAVLR
+458 LNPWLNAILR
-468 MITAF
+468 LITAF

-482 FNSPQRMCVVAGVIG
+482 FNSPQRMCLVAGVIG
-497 AITDTLRLTMVDFGI
+497 AITDTLRLTMSDFGVA
-512 SAEISAFTGAL
+512 AEIAAFTGAL

-533 SIVRHG
+533 TIVRHG
-539 WAPQYLGYPRISLTV
+539 LAPQYLGYPRISLTV

-572 LGQFNTIPALNWAF
+572 LGQFNTLPALDWTF
-586 KAFMVIICLPIGLAV
+586 RAFMVIICLPLGLAV